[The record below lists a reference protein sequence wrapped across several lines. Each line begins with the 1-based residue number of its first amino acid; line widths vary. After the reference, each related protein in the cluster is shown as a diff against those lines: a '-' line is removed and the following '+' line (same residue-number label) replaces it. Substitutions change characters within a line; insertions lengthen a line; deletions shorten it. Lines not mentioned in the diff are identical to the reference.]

1 MSKEFLLKFREKER
15 LKRGRICKKLIKR
28 NLECKLVASLVVGK
42 ILRSTEIKFEV
53 IERKLSLLLKDDLM
67 HVEKHSCEQL
77 LCTYSTY
84 NHSAINVIKVSK

>member
-15 LKRGRICKKLIKR
+15 LKRGRICEKLIKR

-77 LCTYSTY
+77 LCTY